1 MLSKK
6 YIFVL
11 AVAVL
16 MFSCQKETIR
26 PNHKSGTC
34 LSDDGE
40 TSALKVTNRDKNKD
54 DNTSSKSII
63 TVDPIELH
71 ESNSEFEFMRTG
83 TEITD
88 PNNDDD
94 RNKKKKN

>member
-11 AVAVL
+11 AVAGL
-16 MFSCQKETIR
+16 MVSCQKEVIT
-26 PNHKSGTC
+26 PNNQETVSV
-34 LSDDGE
+34 SVDD
-40 TSALKVTNRDKNKD
+40 TDP
-54 DNTSSKSII
+54 
-63 TVDPIELH
+63 TVFRNSNGDPS
-71 ESNSEFEFMRTG
+71 SNSNGFNTTIGEVEVSMSAFKTKES
-83 TEITD
+83 EITD